1 MSFNWDNPYPSYRF
15 PLFARNAVS
24 TSHPLAAQAGLRM
37 LLAGGNA
44 VDAALAAAAML
55 PVVEPTGNGLG
66 SDAFA
71 IIWDGKKLHGLNSS
85 GRSPKAWT
93 LDYFK
98 KRHGTDAKGNAIIPE
113 RGWDSATVPGA
124 VAAWGEI
131 HKKFGKLPFADIL
144 APAIE
149 VAERGSIVPH
159 VIADKWAGGAKTLEK
174 YPGYAQVFMPNGRA
188 PKVGERFTFS
198 AAAKTLRILAKEGAR
213 AYYEGEIAEG
223 IARWARETDG
233 AMTVEDLRNFA
244 SSWVDLISM
253 DYRGYEMHQ
262 IPPNGQGISALIA
275 LGILKNFDM
284 PSLDVDCAESYHLQI
299 EAMKL
304 GFADARHFVADPRF
318 MQVTA
323 DQMLDAKY
331 LAGQA
336 KLIDPRKA
344 AIHQHGAPATG
355 GTVYLTAADESGMMI
370 SYIQSNFKGFG
381 SGVVV
386 PEYGIALQNRG
397 IGFSGDPNSANV
409 VAPEKQPYHTI
420 IPGFLTK
427 GGKPQMSFGVMGGD
441 LQPQGHLQTCL
452 RMIDHNQQPQAA
464 CDAPRWK
471 VNTDQSVTVEGTMDP
486 AIVAKLESFGHKI
499 KVDNNSYGVFGSGQF
514 IWRMSDDME
523 DGYVVASDPR
533 RPSLGVGF

>member
-1 MSFNWDNPYPSYRF
+1 MSFTWDNPYPSYRM

-71 IIWDGKKLHGLNSS
+71 IIWDGKKLHGLNST

-98 KRHGTDAKGNAIIPE
+98 KRHGTDAKGRAIIPD
-113 RGWDSATVPGA
+113 RGWDTATVPGA
-124 VAAWGEI
+124 VCAWGEL

-144 APAIE
+144 APAIDI
-149 VAERGSIVPH
+149 AERGSVVPH
-159 VIADKWAGGAKTLEK
+159 VIADKWASGAKTLEK
-174 YPGYAQVFMPNGRA
+174 YPGYAQVFMPKGRA

-213 AYYEGEIAEG
+213 AYYEGEIAEA
-223 IARWARETDG
+223 IAKWAKETG
-233 AMTVEDLRNFA
+233 GSMTVEDLRNFA
-244 SSWVDLISM
+244 PQWVDLISM

-262 IPPNGQGISALIA
+262 IPPNGQGISALTA
-275 LGILKNFDM
+275 LGILKNFDL
-284 PSLDVDCAESYHLQI
+284 PSLEVDSAESYHLQI

-304 GFADARHFVADPRF
+304 GFADARHHVADPRH
-318 MQVTA
+318 MRVTA
-323 DQMLDAKY
+323 EQMLDAGY

-336 KLIDPRKA
+336 KHINPKKA
-344 AIHQHGAPATG
+344 AIHTHGALASG
-355 GTVYLTAADESGMMI
+355 GTVYLTAADENGMMV
-370 SYIQSNFKGFG
+370 SFIQSNFKGFG

-386 PEYGIALQNRG
+386 PEYGISLQNRG
-397 IGFSGDPNSANV
+397 TGFSSDPESPNV
-409 VAPEKQPYHTI
+409 VGPEKHPYHTI

-441 LQPQGHLQTCL
+441 MQPQGHLQTCL
-452 RMIDHNQQPQAA
+452 RMIDHGQQPQAA

-486 AIVAKLESFGHKI
+486 AIIAELESYGHKI
-499 KVDNNSYGVFGSGQF
+499 KVDNNPYGVFGSGQF
-514 IWRMSDDME
+514 IWRLSDDMA